1 MKVKINNKT
10 YTVAELKM
18 EDYLKMEEQGISI
31 LEAFQK
37 RQTMLVAMA
46 FTCVVTGL
54 ERDDAAE
61 LLNQHVLGGGTFWTL
76 LLPSIRLFLN
86 LIFSREC
93 SAQIRKP
100 RRKRRNRK
108 WRTSRFWRANPNK
121 KFYTGSAGNIP
132 PDSYKVQYSVF

>member
-10 YTVAELKM
+10 YTVAELKI

-61 LLNQHVLGGGTFWTL
+61 LLNQHVLGGGNILDIVAAFNKAISESDFFKRML
-76 LLPSIRLFLN
+76 GAN
-86 LIFSREC
+86 QKAEKK
-93 SAQIRKP
+93 AEKQEVADKP
-100 RRKRRNRK
+100 VLE
-108 WRTSRFWRANPNK
+108 SE
-121 KFYTGSAGNIP
+121 SE
-132 PDSYKVQYSVF
+132 